1 MLARRVSGAGSSPSG
16 ASELNI
22 QLIDRFFK
30 AAAESR
36 RPIVALL
43 AEALWLRL
51 SPSHLGFSEY
61 LNFKLYRDDL
71 DSKSKKQYVGG
82 LSASAL
88 KDIVSDERARYI
100 LRDKLTTYT
109 LLQGYGFP
117 TPTTKLVYRS
127 LRPSAVACLRDAGE
141 LANYLRDPANLPVYL
156 KPSWGSKG
164 IDNRLLLSCDGD
176 RLRLGTGDIVDLG
189 EFVRSLDDGRTLG
202 WLLQE
207 PLRAHP
213 RLQWLTGTDRIS
225 SVRLC
230 TVHDGHAVHVFK
242 AILKVNRGDSD
253 NDDFWDGA
261 LGNAVAAVDVGSGRL
276 IRAVSGAPD
285 QETLNPQHPRTG
297 HPIVGFEIP
306 CWDELVRLAVDAH
319 RALPTM
325 VCPHWD
331 IAVTDRGPVILEIN
345 SFGSVSFLQRAYR
358 EGFANDRLLEIL
370 RHRAASGM
378 LDPDMFRMD
387 PLKWHRKHG
396 LLRRYWMWRHAI
408 ARRHYRLPAADS
420 R

>member
-1 MLARRVSGAGSSPSG
+1 MTSL
-16 ASELNI
+16 L
-22 QLIDRFFK
+22 F
-30 AAAESR
+30 ESMS
-36 RPIVALL
+36 
-43 AEALWLRL
+43 LRL

-61 LNFKLYRDDL
+61 LNFKLHLGNL
-71 DSKSKKQYVGG
+71 DPRSKRQYVGG

-88 KDIVSDERARYI
+88 KDIVSDERARFI

-117 TPTTKLVYRS
+117 TPNTRVVYRGH
-127 LRPSAVACLRDAGE
+127 RPDSVACLPDAAA
-141 LANYLRDPANLPVYL
+141 LVNYLRVPANLPVYL

-164 IDNRLLLSCDGD
+164 IDNKLLLSCDGD
-176 RLRLGTGDIVDLG
+176 RLSLGSGEIVDLW
-189 EFVRSLDDGRTLG
+189 EFARSLDDGRTLG

-213 RLQWLTGTDRIS
+213 ELQRLTGTDKLS

-230 TVHDGHAVHVFK
+230 TVHDGQSVHVFK

-261 LGNAVAAVDVGSGRL
+261 LGNAVAAVDVQSGR
-276 IRAVSGAPD
+276 ITRAVSGPPD
-285 QETLNPQHPRTG
+285 GERLNPRHPRTG
-297 HPIVGFEIP
+297 QAIAGFEIP
-306 CWDELVRLAVDAH
+306 CWNELIRIAVDAH
-319 RALPTM
+319 RAIPTM

-358 EGFANDRLLEIL
+358 EGFANDRLLELL
-370 RHRAASGM
+370 RRRAASGM

-387 PLKWHRKHG
+387 RLDWRRKYG
-396 LLRRYWMWRHAI
+396 FLRRYWMWRHGI
-408 ARRHYRLPAADS
+408 ARQRYSPPS
-420 R
+420 IEME